1 MDGSPTHKR
10 RNSGEIYPCRW
21 WGSPLSAV
29 CRPPCRSGTP
39 RAAPFHACAVR
50 NGPALRVQN
59 RCGSLGTGGD
69 TTGAGCSMRVFC
81 VWAPGCTTYKNAL
94 WSILSIHRPRHRLYC
109 LRAPWLVS
117 KIVLGVSRLR
127 VPSRRVFVTDE
138 CPGVSRLVRRL
149 LAEFCSKIARNH
161 NDQCQLR
168 TSRGI
173 I

>member
-1 MDGSPTHKR
+1 MRYIPVDG
-10 RNSGEIYPCRW
+10 G
-21 WGSPLSAV
+21 V
-29 CRPPCRSGTP
+29 PPCLPCAGPLVVPEPPGP
-39 RAAPFHACAVR
+39 RLSTLVP
-50 NGPALRVQN
+50 
-59 RCGSLGTGGD
+59 SETGQLFAFK
-69 TTGAGCSMRVFC
+69 TGAEASGREGTQPECKNCERVFC